1 MTMETDWLQVEGSFG
16 SDRCRLLGEKEI
28 DQRSELD
35 RLCEQ
40 ARYKRSKVTGP
51 TCRWL
56 MCGPQSV
63 RTSSSPCCEWPEVT
77 KRSASLGNPATEY
90 CQALP
95 AGMLRLC
102 EWHWRCTW
110 IAISARLPSN
120 KRHDLAL
127 PTTLSLL
134 PYWVHCIEAFCFFPH
149 KRTSR
154 QRKFS
159 RSRSKTVKGYYLT
172 FEAEYLEAARAPV

>member
-1 MTMETDWLQVEGSFG
+1 METDWLQVEGSFG

-63 RTSSSPCCEWPEVT
+63 RTSSSPCCEWPESQKDQQVLAT
-77 KRSASLGNPATEY
+77 LRPNIAKRYRLECFGFASGIGAVRGL
-90 CQALP
+90 LF
-95 AGMLRLC
+95 
-102 EWHWRCTW
+102 
-110 IAISARLPSN
+110 
-120 KRHDLAL
+120 RHVCL
-127 PTTLSLL
+127 
-134 PYWVHCIEAFCFFPH
+134 
-149 KRTSR
+149 RTS
-154 QRKFS
+154 
-159 RSRSKTVKGYYLT
+159 
-172 FEAEYLEAARAPV
+172 AMI